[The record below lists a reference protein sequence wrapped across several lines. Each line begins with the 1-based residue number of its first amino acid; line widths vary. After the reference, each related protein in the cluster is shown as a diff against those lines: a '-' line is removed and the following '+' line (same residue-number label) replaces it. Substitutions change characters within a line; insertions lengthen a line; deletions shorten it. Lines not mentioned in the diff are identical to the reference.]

1 MQRRKFLIGVGGTAI
16 GGSALLGS
24 GAFSRVES
32 DRDVMIQV
40 AHDSEAYVG
49 LQQKETP
56 NSQNYTGYDEK
67 GHFFIDIAD
76 QGGFGEG
83 VNSDSTTYFDDLFR
97 LCNQGKEDA
106 YFCFDFSELEFA
118 ENAVVNLYVRD
129 EEDGFKGSIVCP
141 GTHPETGENMEGA
154 ENVGGWILIPVG
166 QCVQVGLKTYTY
178 SVDAT
183 QEGPLVEG
191 TATVIADVEDPEE
204 EPIIEP
210 PNNNA

>member
-1 MQRRKFLIGVGGTAI
+1 MKRRNFLIGVGGTAI

-32 DRDVMIQV
+32 DRAVMIQV

-49 LQQKETP
+49 FEQKDNP

-76 QGGFGEG
+76 QGGYGQG

-97 LCNQGKEDA
+97 LCNNGKEDA
-106 YFCFDFSELEFA
+106 YFCFDFSDLEFA

-129 EEDGFKGSIVCP
+129 EDNEEEFKGSLVCP
-141 GTHPETGENMEGA
+141 DTHPETGDNMDGA
-154 ENVGGWILIPVG
+154 ENVGGWAHIPVG
-166 QCVQVGLKTYTY
+166 ECVQVGLKTYTY

-183 QEGPLVEG
+183 QEGPLVSG
-191 TATVIADVEDPEE
+191 TATVIADVEDPDEG
-204 EPIIEP
+204 PIMDL
-210 PNNNA
+210 A